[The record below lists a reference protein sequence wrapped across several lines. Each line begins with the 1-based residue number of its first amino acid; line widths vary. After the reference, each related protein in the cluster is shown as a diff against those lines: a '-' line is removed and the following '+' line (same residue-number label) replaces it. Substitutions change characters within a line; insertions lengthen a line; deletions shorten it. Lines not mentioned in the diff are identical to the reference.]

1 MPTLKTERNQKPERS
16 EGAGKQLESD
26 SKSRLYLEN
35 GIFLLLLGAMPG
47 GMFPGNLEAF
57 GVSVQPDEPRVQA
70 TVHLGY
76 QPGLQPNSSGV
87 EGHDLGWGEEEEVR
101 RIRPA
106 PGKGSQPLF
115 PYAGATV
122 SLEYSTETKYGNKLC
137 QVERKRKEVKRF
149 L

>member
-57 GVSVQPDEPRVQA
+57 GVSVQPDEPRVRA
-70 TVHLGY
+70 TG
-76 QPGLQPNSSGV
+76 QWGDRSGL
-87 EGHDLGWGEEEEVR
+87 
-101 RIRPA
+101 
-106 PGKGSQPLF
+106 
-115 PYAGATV
+115 
-122 SLEYSTETKYGNKLC
+122 
-137 QVERKRKEVKRF
+137 
-149 L
+149 